1 MIKDDVIRPSKSPWT
16 SSIAL
21 VKKSDGSLRLC
32 IDYRKLNAVTKDA
45 FPLPH
50 INDSL
55 DSLHG
60 SRWFSTLDL
69 KSGYWQVEVAE
80 VDREKTA
87 FIVPNGL
94 YEFQTMPFGLCNA
107 AATFQRLMQMA
118 LMRLFPKQCIIYL
131 DDILVFG
138 KDVQEHNA
146 NRLRDAG
153 LTLNPKK
160 CHFLQR
166 LAAFPGHAASSD
178 GMAVT
183 EDRENHVKTWPAPTN
198 QTELRSFLGLANYY
212 RRFVKGLAKNSAPQH
227 NLTEKQGK
235 RNFKW
240 ENKHD

>member
-1 MIKDDVIRPSKSPWT
+1 MITDDVIRPSKSPWA
-16 SSIAL
+16 SPIAL
-21 VKKSDGSLRLC
+21 VKKGDGSLLLC
-32 IDYRKLNAVTKDA
+32 TDYRKPNAVTKKDA

-60 SRWFSTLDL
+60 AKWFSTLDL

-80 VDREKTA
+80 TDREKTA

-107 AATFQRLMQMA
+107 AATFQRLMQTA
-118 LMRLFPKQCIIYL
+118 LMGLFPKSCIICL

-138 KDVQEHNA
+138 RDMQEHNA
-146 NRLRDAG
+146 NLKLVLDRLRDAG

-166 LAAFPGHAASSD
+166 
-178 GMAVT
+178 
-183 EDRENHVKTWPAPTN
+183 
-198 QTELRSFLGLANYY
+198 
-212 RRFVKGLAKNSAPQH
+212 
-227 NLTEKQGK
+227 
-235 RNFKW
+235 
-240 ENKHD
+240 